1 MKEIPLSSKQK
12 ELVDMLGA
20 WDNSYISISSRM
32 GFWLVLG
39 GDVKE
44 RINTSTVAA
53 LEKKKIIKREEGKF
67 VLCQSN

>member
-1 MKEIPLSSKQK
+1 
-12 ELVDMLGA
+12 MLGA

-32 GFWLVLG
+32 GFWLVLS

-53 LEKKKIIKREEGKF
+53 LEKKKIIKREEGKY
-67 VLCQSN
+67 VLCKN

>member
-1 MKEIPLSSKQK
+1 
-12 ELVDMLGA
+12 MLDA